1 MECKLD
7 CLVEVVVEIG
17 IPTVARLRVRARDLT
32 DRGKDHVC
40 WQTGLPQLL
49 CRFCGTLHLVGRVN
63 IPLSQASCPPSR
75 ASVGRKPRAN

>member
-40 WQTGLPQLL
+40 WQTGLRNY
-49 CRFCGTLHLVGRVN
+49 C
-63 IPLSQASCPPSR
+63 A
-75 ASVGRKPRAN
+75 ASVAPSIWSVELTFP